1 MPLVLLSDDMK
12 GLMQRHLIIDC
23 GIISPFL
30 NCKSTITIFLALCP
44 VLVKRVAGATSV
56 LSAAILKALLAVR
69 SIKSPR
75 PFV

>member
-1 MPLVLLSDDMK
+1 
-12 GLMQRHLIIDC
+12 MQQHLIIDC
-23 GIISPFL
+23 ANISPFL

-44 VLVKRVAGATSV
+44 VRVKRVAGATSV

-69 SIKSPR
+69 SIKNPC